1 MSPRNTAF
9 DMGLPPFRGAV
20 RQIILASTAIYAVL
34 LLLLSFKPDLANLV
48 FTLGVL
54 QPAQIHQG
62 WLWQFVTYA
71 FMYRDPLD
79 FVLSLV
85 GIYFIGGAVEDQ
97 IGTGRFY
104 NLFFTSLI
112 VAAIFGYLLSLTGQI
127 AQGIAMGS
135 GAAADAILMVFYLL
149 NRNAPIMLFPI
160 PIQIPVKWIVV
171 GIAALETAYLLLSH
185 FALQFCVVL
194 LGLAAF
200 GRIPLVH
207 AFPSSRSFA
216 GTFRTNLWHAQLVL
230 SLEASPRRQE
240 VSGVHAQTRSH
251 RVLRRIRQLQTT
263 RRQARR
269 WPRRVG
275 ELKEAIGNQQ

>member
-1 MSPRNTAF
+1 MSPRNTSF
-9 DMGLPPFRGAV
+9 EMGLPPFRGAV
-20 RQIILASTAIYAVL
+20 RQLILASTAIYVVL
-34 LLLLSFKPDLANLV
+34 LLLLSFKPDVANLV

-54 QPAQIHQG
+54 QPERIHHG
-62 WLWQFVTYA
+62 WLWQFLSYA

-104 NLFFTSLI
+104 NLFFSSLI
-112 VAAIFGYLLSLTGQI
+112 VAAIGGYFLSLTGQI

-171 GIAALETAYLLLSH
+171 GIAGLETAYLLLYH

-194 LGLAAF
+194 LGL
-200 GRIPLVH
+200 G
-207 AFPSSRSFA
+207 A
-216 GTFRTNLWHAQLVL
+216 GYLWYMLF
-230 SLEASPRRQE
+230 
-240 VSGVHAQTRSH
+240 
-251 RVLRRIRQLQTT
+251 LRRRVSLGLSERIYGMRNSYYRWK
-263 RRQARR
+263 RRRAARKFQVYMR
-269 WPRRVG
+269 KHDRNVYFD
-275 ELKEAIGNQQ
+275 EYGNYKPPDDKRDDGRGGWVN